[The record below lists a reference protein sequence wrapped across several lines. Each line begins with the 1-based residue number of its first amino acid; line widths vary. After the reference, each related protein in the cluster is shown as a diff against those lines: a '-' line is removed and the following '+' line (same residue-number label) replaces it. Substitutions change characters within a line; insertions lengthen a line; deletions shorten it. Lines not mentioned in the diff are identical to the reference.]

1 MIMTPNTP
9 EWDPHIKTYRNQENS
24 MVDYKWHIKE
34 KYDTQSKSDHRI
46 SAVIDRSALGV
57 ASDPTWFESSVS
69 SLASEEINVS
79 GVKSKTQKGR
89 VSAKELAE
97 RLKIPLDMAQK
108 KIQATTQLAVRTVK
122 EPSLTRKFSTND

>member
-46 SAVIDRSALGV
+46 SAVINRSDLDV
-57 ASDPTWFESSVS
+57 ASDPTLFKSSVS
-69 SLASEEINVS
+69 SLATGEMNVS
-79 GVKSKTQKGR
+79 GVKSRTRKIR
-89 VSAKELAE
+89 VSSMKLAE
-97 RLKIPLDMAQK
+97 RHKIPLDMAQK
-108 KIQATTQLAVRTVK
+108 TIQASTQLTVRTA
-122 EPSLTRKFSTND
+122 E